1 MTSLTEK
8 SRPSSNLIFKSLMRA
23 DLLVLIKNRRSF
35 LLSIILPLMILITT
49 HGPKAQNRLGGDLLI
64 IGLAISYGLMATS
77 LIGYSINVAR
87 DREKGVFQRLRVTP
101 ASPWMIMSSRLAVQV
116 IANLIIALVVVIVG
130 TFMYHLRL
138 SIVQYSLVLLI
149 SIIGGAAFLSIGQ
162 AIVGII
168 KSSDTVN
175 AAGRIIFI
183 ALILLG
189 LLGLTGALGATF
201 STAAKWSPV
210 GVVMSLF
217 AGVLDLSKW
226 SNDDTLS
233 LLICVLYSIVFAGIG
248 IRWFSW
254 DSQ

>member
-1 MTSLTEK
+1 MTSVREN
-8 SRPSSNLIFKSLMRA
+8 SRPSSALMFKSLMRA
-23 DLLVLIKNRRSF
+23 DMLVLRKNRRS
-35 LLSIILPLMILITT
+35 LVLSIVLPLMIMVTT
-49 HGPKAQNRLGGDLLI
+49 QAPKARNRLGGDLLI
-64 IGLAISYGLMATS
+64 IGLAITYGLMATS

-101 ASPWMIMSSRLAVQV
+101 APPWMIMSSRLAVQV
-116 IANLIIALVVVIVG
+116 IANLIIALVVVVVG
-130 TFMYHLRL
+130 AFMYHLSL
-138 SIVQYSLVLLI
+138 SIAQYGLVLVI

-189 LLGLTGALGATF
+189 LFGLTGGLGATF
-201 STAAKWSPV
+201 SAVARWSPV

-226 SNDDTLS
+226 SNDDSLS
-233 LLICVLYSIVFAGIG
+233 LLICVLYSVVFTGIG

-254 DSQ
+254 ESQ